1 MYAAQAIPPIDAEIA
16 KKGHLWTETSEWMR
30 SEADC
35 RDGRTILVD
44 TLKPYRMIED
54 FVTGRDVPEIGA
66 ESNRQAVE
74 RLLVIDK
81 GYAKED
87 IEVDAKIEFEV
98 GKERYASQVDL
109 VVSVDEGKTRV
120 MAIKCVPGS
129 LGSCEREILA
139 AARLLDLRYQIPFAV
154 VSDGKTAVILDSTS
168 GKKIGEG
175 LASIPEKHVVRDILK
190 TMMLIACPTERIERE
205 RLIFRTYNC
214 EYVNVA
220 RRLPT
225 QA

>member
-1 MYAAQAIPPIDAEIA
+1 
-16 KKGHLWTETSEWMR
+16 MR

-35 RDGRTILVD
+35 KDRRTILAD

-74 RLLVIDK
+74 RLLVIEK

-87 IEVDAKIEFEV
+87 IEVDADIEFEV
-98 GKERYASQVDL
+98 GKERYTSQVDL
-109 VVSVDEGKTRV
+109 VVSVDAGTTRL

-139 AARLLDLRYQIPFAV
+139 AARLLDPRYQIPFAV
-154 VSDGKTAVILDSTS
+154 VSDGKTAVVLDSTS

-175 LASIPEKHVVRDILK
+175 LASIPEKHAARDILK
-190 TMMLIACPTERIERE
+190 TITLIACPAERLERE

-220 RRLPT
+220 RRLPS

>member
-1 MYAAQAIPPIDAEIA
+1 MA
-16 KKGHLWTETSEWMR
+16 
-30 SEADC
+30 
-35 RDGRTILVD
+35 D

-54 FVTGRDVPEIGA
+54 FVTGIDVPEIGA

-74 RLLVIDK
+74 RLLVTEK

-87 IEVDAKIEFEV
+87 IEVDAQIEFEV

-109 VVSVDEGKTRV
+109 VVSVDAGTTRV

-139 AARLLDLRYQIPFAV
+139 AARLLDPRYQIPFAV
-154 VSDGKTAVILDSTS
+154 VSDGKTATVLNSTS

-175 LASIPEKHVVRDILK
+175 LASIPEKNAARDTLK
-190 TMMLIACPTERIERE
+190 NMTLIACPAERLERE
-205 RLIFRTYNC
+205 RLIYRTYNC

-220 RRLPT
+220 RRLPS

>member
-1 MYAAQAIPPIDAEIA
+1 MA
-16 KKGHLWTETSEWMR
+16 
-30 SEADC
+30 
-35 RDGRTILVD
+35 D

-54 FVTGRDVPEIGA
+54 FVTARDVPEIGA

-74 RLLVIDK
+74 RLLVLEK

-109 VVSVDEGKTRV
+109 VVSVNAGKTRV
-120 MAIKCVPGS
+120 MAIKCAPGS

-139 AARLLDLRYQIPFAV
+139 AARLLDSRYQIPFAV
-154 VSDGKTAVILDSTS
+154 VSDGKTAVVLDSTS
-168 GKKIGEG
+168 GKIIGAG
-175 LASIPEKHVVRDILK
+175 LASIPEKNMARNALK
-190 TMMLIACPTERIERE
+190 TMTLIACPTERIERE

-220 RRLPT
+220 RRLPYQT
-225 QA
+225 R

>member
-1 MYAAQAIPPIDAEIA
+1 LA
-16 KKGHLWTETSEWMR
+16 
-30 SEADC
+30 
-35 RDGRTILVD
+35 D

-66 ESNRQAVE
+66 EANRQAVE
-74 RLLVIDK
+74 RLLVIEK

-87 IEVDAKIEFEV
+87 IEVDAQIEFDV

-109 VVSVDEGKTRV
+109 VVSVDGGTKRV
-120 MAIKCVPGS
+120 MVIKCVPGS
-129 LGSCEREILA
+129 LGSSEREILA
-139 AARLLDLRYQIPFAV
+139 AARLLDPRYQIPFAV
-154 VSDGKTAVILDSTS
+154 VSDGTTAVVLETTS
-168 GKKIGEG
+168 GKIIGEG
-175 LASIPEKHVVRDILK
+175 LGSIPEKHATRDLLK
-190 TMMLIACPTERIERE
+190 SMTLSACPAERLERE

-220 RRLPT
+220 RRLPP

>member
-1 MYAAQAIPPIDAEIA
+1 MA
-16 KKGHLWTETSEWMR
+16 
-30 SEADC
+30 
-35 RDGRTILVD
+35 D

-74 RLLVIDK
+74 RLLVTEK

-87 IEVDAKIEFEV
+87 IEVDAQIEFEV

-109 VVSVDEGKTRV
+109 VVSVDAGTTRV

-129 LGSCEREILA
+129 LGSYEREILA
-139 AARLLDLRYQIPFAV
+139 AARLLDPRYQIPFAV
-154 VSDGKTAVILDSTS
+154 VSDGKTATVLDSTS

-175 LASIPEKHVVRDILK
+175 LASIPQKNAARDTLK
-190 TMMLIACPTERIERE
+190 NITLIACPAERLERE
-205 RLIFRTYNC
+205 RLIYRTYNC

-220 RRLPT
+220 RRLPS
-225 QA
+225 QS

>member
-1 MYAAQAIPPIDAEIA
+1 
-16 KKGHLWTETSEWMR
+16 
-30 SEADC
+30 
-35 RDGRTILVD
+35 
-44 TLKPYRMIED
+44 MIED

-74 RLLVIDK
+74 RLLVLEK
-81 GYAKED
+81 GYARED

-98 GKERYASQVDL
+98 GKGKERYASQVDL
-109 VVSVDEGKTRV
+109 VVSVNAEKTRV

-154 VSDGKTAVILDSTS
+154 VSDGKTAVVLDSTS

-175 LASIPEKHVVRDILK
+175 LASIPEKNVVRDKLK
-190 TMMLIACPTERIERE
+190 TMTLIACPTERIERE

-220 RRLPT
+220 RRLPS

>member
-1 MYAAQAIPPIDAEIA
+1 MA
-16 KKGHLWTETSEWMR
+16 
-30 SEADC
+30 
-35 RDGRTILVD
+35 D

-66 ESNRQAVE
+66 EFNRQAVE
-74 RLLVIDK
+74 RLLVIEK

-87 IEVDAKIEFEV
+87 IEVDADIEFEV
-98 GKERYASQVDL
+98 GKERYVSQVDL
-109 VVSVDEGKTRV
+109 VVSVDAGTTRF

-139 AARLLDLRYQIPFAV
+139 AARLLDPRYQIPLAV
-154 VSDGKTAVILDSTS
+154 VSDGKTAVVLDSTS

-175 LASIPEKHVVRDILK
+175 LASIPEKNVAHNTLK
-190 TMMLIACPTERIERE
+190 TMTLIACPTDRMERE

-220 RRLPT
+220 RRLPS

>member
-1 MYAAQAIPPIDAEIA
+1 
-16 KKGHLWTETSEWMR
+16 L
-30 SEADC
+30 AD
-35 RDGRTILVD
+35 I
-44 TLKPYRMIED
+44 LKPYRMIED

-74 RLLVIDK
+74 RLLVIEK

-87 IEVDAKIEFEV
+87 IEVDAQIEFEV

-109 VVSVDEGKTRV
+109 VVSVYAGATRV
-120 MAIKCVPGS
+120 MAIKCAPGS

-139 AARLLDLRYQIPFAV
+139 AARLLDPRYQIPFAV
-154 VSDGKTAVILDSTS
+154 VSDGKTATVLDTAS

-175 LASIPEKHVVRDILK
+175 IASIPEKNAARDIMK
-190 TMMLIACPTERIERE
+190 TVTLIACPAERLERE
-205 RLIFRTYNC
+205 RLIFRTYNS

-220 RRLPT
+220 RRLPS
-225 QA
+225 

>member
-1 MYAAQAIPPIDAEIA
+1 LA
-16 KKGHLWTETSEWMR
+16 
-30 SEADC
+30 
-35 RDGRTILVD
+35 D

-74 RLLVIDK
+74 RLLVVEK
-81 GYAKED
+81 GYTKED
-87 IEVDAKIEFEV
+87 IEVDADIEFEV

-109 VVSVDEGKTRV
+109 VVSVDAGTICL

-129 LGSCEREILA
+129 LGSYEREILA
-139 AARLLDLRYQIPFAV
+139 AARLLNPRYQIPFAV
-154 VSDGKTAVILDSTS
+154 VSDGKTAVVLDSTS

-175 LASIPEKHVVRDILK
+175 LAAIPEKNVARNTLK
-190 TMMLIACPTERIERE
+190 TMTLIACPTERIERE

-220 RRLPT
+220 RRLPS
-225 QA
+225 QD

>member
-1 MYAAQAIPPIDAEIA
+1 LSDI
-16 KKGHLWTETSEWMR
+16 
-30 SEADC
+30 
-35 RDGRTILVD
+35 
-44 TLKPYRMIED
+44 LKPYRMIED
-54 FVTGRDVPEIGA
+54 FVTGSDVPEIGA

-74 RLLVIDK
+74 RLLVLEK
-81 GYAKED
+81 GYARED

-109 VVSVDEGKTRV
+109 VVSVNAGKTRV

-154 VSDGKTAVILDSTS
+154 VSDGKTAVVLDSTS

-175 LASIPEKHVVRDILK
+175 LASIPEKNVVCNTLQ
-190 TMMLIACPTERIERE
+190 TMTLIACPTKRIERE

-225 QA
+225 HT

>member
-1 MYAAQAIPPIDAEIA
+1 MSDI
-16 KKGHLWTETSEWMR
+16 
-30 SEADC
+30 
-35 RDGRTILVD
+35 
-44 TLKPYRMIED
+44 LKPYRMIED
-54 FVTGRDVPEIGA
+54 FVTGSDVPEIGA

-74 RLLVIDK
+74 RLLVLEK
-81 GYAKED
+81 GYARED

-109 VVSVDEGKTRV
+109 VVSVNAGKTRV

-154 VSDGKTAVILDSTS
+154 VSDGKTAVVLDSTS

-175 LASIPEKHVVRDILK
+175 LASIPEKNVVCNTLQ
-190 TMMLIACPTERIERE
+190 TMTLIACPTERIERE

-225 QA
+225 HT

>member
-1 MYAAQAIPPIDAEIA
+1 LA
-16 KKGHLWTETSEWMR
+16 G
-30 SEADC
+30 
-35 RDGRTILVD
+35 
-44 TLKPYRMIED
+44 TLKPYHMIED
-54 FVTGRDVPEIGA
+54 FVTGRKVPEIGA
-66 ESNRQAVE
+66 EFNRQAVE
-74 RLLVIDK
+74 RLLVLEK

-98 GKERYASQVDL
+98 GEERYASQVDL
-109 VVSVDEGKTRV
+109 VVSVDAGSTRV
-120 MAIKCVPGS
+120 MAVKCVPGS

-139 AARLLDLRYQIPFAV
+139 AARLLDLHYQLPFAV
-154 VSDGKTAVILDSTS
+154 VSDGKTAVVLDGIS

-175 LASIPEKHVVRDILK
+175 LASIPEKHVVRDTLK
-190 TMMLIACPTERIERE
+190 TMTLTACPIERIERE

-220 RRLPT
+220 RRLPS